1 MRTKKYE
8 TIAEYQKHWRE
19 QNKEH
24 IKQKERE
31 YAQKKQ
37 EKLLYHQAKSS
48 AKRRNIDFSI
58 TENDITIPDVC
69 PILGIT
75 LTKIRGNGRI
85 KSNVSIDRIDST
97 IGYTPENIWIISDL
111 ANRMKSNAT
120 QEELLAFAKGI
131 LKLYGTTDS

>member
-1 MRTKKYE
+1 MRPKKYE
-8 TIAEYQKHWRE
+8 TITEYQKHWRE
-19 QNKEH
+19 QNREY
-24 IKQKERE
+24 IKQKEIE

-48 AKRRNIDFSI
+48 AKRRNIEFSI
-58 TENDITIPDVC
+58 TENDIIIPDMC

-75 LTKIRGNGRI
+75 LTKIRGKGRI
-85 KSNVSIDRIDST
+85 NSNVSIDRRDPRL
-97 IGYTPENIWIISDL
+97 GYTPENIWIISDL

-131 LKLYGTTDS
+131 LKLYGPTDS